1 MLLTFLQ
8 RLGGVLVAIVLTIA
22 ALIFASVILAVAAAI
37 AIVVGGWLW
46 WRTRDVRRE
55 LRRRNLEGTADI
67 ERAEGAVIEG
77 EYRRIDER

>member
-1 MLLTFLQ
+1 MANFLQ
-8 RLGGVLVAIVLTIA
+8 RAAALAVGLVLTIA

-37 AIVVGGWLW
+37 AIVLGGWLW

-55 LRRRNLEGTADI
+55 LKRRDLEARSAG
-67 ERAEGAVIEG
+67 RSEGAVIEG

>member
-55 LRRRNLEGTADI
+55 LRRRDLERASDI

>member
-8 RLGGVLVAIVLTIA
+8 RLGGVLVAIALTIA
-22 ALIFASVILAVAAAI
+22 ALIFASVILAVAAAV
-37 AIVVGGWLW
+37 AIVLGGWLW

-55 LRRRNLEGTADI
+55 LRRRNLESAAGI